1 MYRNYNDIYIYICCN
16 YVSILKVVPPPVMY
30 PLPEETIRIIYE
42 YNKIFKYQNQN
53 TFWEVILVLE
63 VEVGNIR
70 IRTW

>member
-1 MYRNYNDIYIYICCN
+1 M
-16 YVSILKVVPPPVMY
+16 VPPPVMY